1 MGFVQQAVSGDEE
14 PQITR
19 KPRRSK
25 IETKVITKQVLVFCE
40 NLVVMTGA
48 FAKC

>member
-1 MGFVQQAVSGDEE
+1 MLVFLRLNICLRTEAR
-14 PQITR
+14 PQ
-19 KPRRSK
+19 RSK